1 MSIKGRTRMAVLFCG
16 LLLWAGP
23 VAAAAAADAADA
35 LRLVWAADRGQGFDL
50 FTAVQEKNG
59 WGPST
64 RLVDGPEADITPAC
78 TVDQGGHLWLVWIV
92 RDREGRSQLRYRI
105 DALGRKPR
113 EGRIVTGFD
122 DNYAPVVLIDREGTG
137 WVAWASYTGS
147 SDDVFASR
155 FDGAGWSAPLR
166 VHAAN
171 DQPDVKPFLSLSGD
185 GRVQVTWLGLRE
197 GGYQRFQ
204 VQWNGTGFL
213 GERVVADK
221 TWEQGMHKHLR
232 RKAPPLPRETR
243 AQGMVT
249 AFLPGN
255 REIQAVPD
263 WVFPLTFSEGR

>member
-78 TVDQGGHLWLVWIV
+78 TVDQGGRLWLVWIV

-171 DQPDVKPFLSLSGD
+171 DHPDVKPFLSLSGD

-243 AQGMVT
+243 AHGMVT
-249 AFLPGN
+249 AFLPAN

-263 WVFPLTFSEGR
+263 WVFPLTFLEGR